1 VRPDDDHRS
10 VSRGSKPHGSGER
23 LCANDLV
30 EFVGPQRPVRLW
42 PEAGERGAVER
53 MGTDGVRVVW
63 ERSALVVSWPIDW
76 VKPITPD

>member
-1 VRPDDDHRS
+1 
-10 VSRGSKPHGSGER
+10 
-23 LCANDLV
+23 
-30 EFVGPQRPVRLW
+30 VRLW